1 MSEIQSKLEFIQY
14 SMNKLTRESISIPEI
29 KDTYFKLFSKLHNK
43 KTLMIAGSQ
52 GSGKSTLS
60 LLIKTYFKK
69 FYKKDVVILSID
81 DFYLSSFQREKL
93 AIKLKTN
100 LFHTRGVPC
109 THNLKLLI
117 DTVDKLKRN
126 KFPVYIPIFDKVTD
140 NKKKHN
146 RKINKADLIILER
159 WCVGSKP
166 IEPLYLKKNINDLE
180 KINDPDMIWR
190 AAYNQALVAY
200 QKLFHKFN
208 YYIFINLQN
217 WKYVINWKYKQELNL
232 RSLSSDNHLKKK
244 LYQFIQYYE
253 KLSKWMSITCPD
265 ICNILITLDK
275 NQKMKKIIYK

>member
-1 MSEIQSKLEFIQY
+1 MSDIK
-14 SMNKLTRESISIPEI
+14 NKLDFLLKSHKELTGSDLSNKIAKSYVVLFNQI
-29 KDTYFKLFSKLHNK
+29 KNK

-60 LLIKTYFKK
+60 IQIKKYFKK
-69 FYKKDVVILSID
+69 FYFKSVVILSID
-81 DFYLSSFQREKL
+81 DFYLSSYQRKQL
-93 AIKLKTN
+93 AKKLKTN
-100 LFHTRGVPC
+100 LFDTRGVPS

-117 DTVDKLKRN
+117 ETVDKLKRN
-126 KFPVYIPIFDKVTD
+126 NFPVYIPIFDKITD

-146 RKINKADLIILER
+146 RKINKADLIILEG

-166 IEPLYLKKNINDLE
+166 IDPLYLKKNINDLE

-190 AAYNQALVAY
+190 TAYNQSLTEY
-200 QKLFHKFN
+200 QKLFNKFN
-208 YYIFINLQN
+208 YYIFIKLPD

-244 LYQFIQYYE
+244 LYLFIQYYE

>member
-14 SMNKLTRESISIPEI
+14 SLNKLTKESISISEI
-29 KDTYFKLFSKLHNK
+29 KDTYFKLLSQLYNK

-69 FYKKDVVILSID
+69 FYKKDVVVLSID

-117 DTVDKLKRN
+117 ETVDKLKRN

-146 RKINKADLIILER
+146 RKINKADLIILEG

-166 IEPLYLKKNINDLE
+166 INPKYLKKNINDLE
-180 KINDPDMIWR
+180 KINDPNMIWR
-190 AAYNQALVAY
+190 TAYNQALVEY
-200 QKLFHKFN
+200 QKLFNKFN
-208 YYIFINLQN
+208 YYIFIKLPN
-217 WKYVINWKYKQELNL
+217 WQYVINWKYKQELGL
-232 RSLSSDNHLKKK
+232 RSLRSDNHLKKK
-244 LYQFIQYYE
+244 LFLFIQYYE
-253 KLSKWMSITCPD
+253 KLSKWMSFTSPD
-265 ICNILITLDK
+265 ICNALITLDK
-275 NQKMKKIIYK
+275 NQKTKKILYK